1 MGDYQIQNAEKSKL
15 ANNSGHLLPEE
26 FYTGKARGVTL
37 DSSMKALSAVATG
50 LTEGTMD
57 KVTHFTESAKE
68 KPIETLWH
76 VGVGTTVGIGLALA
90 SKRLALLAGTA
101 GSCEMLVRGFHA
113 TGKSFDSVM
122 RLATTGTGYDE
133 AKKTIASNFGQLSA
147 EMLAMT
153 ATGAIAGGATWGG
166 LKLRSIRQA
175 KQAEAFKSHGGDL
188 ENAPIRSASWTK
200 HSNHE
205 EGHKLSDFDAL
216 WAYPSKEQ
224 FEDMQIANML
234 KVSESTIKKP
244 TASLQ
249 TLSAKEA
256 EHQLSGR
263 NFLNKESP
271 FATATPTI
279 TEGMSQLQLIS
290 TVSRDAQSNNKHLD
304 WGLTR
309 LIEKFTHGK
318 DGDYIRM
325 SAQGQSE
332 MIANLSHV
340 SRNVS
345 RSEIGHAANLTSL
358 SKVHNYAGRHQQ
370 ELKLLEQSQKILD
383 GETSTLGY
391 TPELKTNLQ
400 RLADAYTAIGEPA
413 RAVSTAERLVEI
425 SKVGQATERVNAL
438 NNLGKVCNNIG
449 ATDKSLTAYEQ
460 AVEAGNSISR
470 YDIKLFSMPNSKNLS
485 ELHQYFNEASEL
497 DKAKRCLKIMD
508 FWNS

>member
-26 FYTGKARGVTL
+26 FYTGKTHGVTL
-37 DSSMKALSAVATG
+37 DSSMKALSAFSTG
-50 LTEGTMD
+50 LAEGTIA
-57 KVTHFTESAKE
+57 KVTHFAESPKE
-68 KPIETLWH
+68 NQLEVLCH
-76 VGVGTTVGIGLALA
+76 AGAGAAVGIGLALA
-90 SKRLALLAGTA
+90 SKKLATIVGT
-101 GSCEMLVRGFHA
+101 LA
-113 TGKSFDSVM
+113 TGEMALRGISAWGQSSESMKN
-122 RLATTGTGYDE
+122 LWTTGTGYEE
-133 AKKTIASNFGQLSA
+133 AKKKISSNFGQLSVDF
-147 EMLAMT
+147 LAMT

-166 LKLRSIRQA
+166 LKLRSILQA
-175 KQAEAFKSHGGDL
+175 KKVGALTPHAELSTAGNL
-188 ENAPIRSASWTK
+188 ENAAV
-200 HSNHE
+200 
-205 EGHKLSDFDAL
+205 GHQVSEFDAL
-216 WAYPSKEQ
+216 WRTPLKMSKE
-224 FEDMQIANML
+224 
-234 KVSESTIKKP
+234 THKP
-244 TASLQ
+244 TANLQ

-345 RSEIGHAANLTSL
+345 RSEIGHAANLTAL

-460 AVEAGNSISR
+460 AVVAGNSTSR

-485 ELHQYFNEASEL
+485 ELHQYFRESGEA
-497 DKAKRCLKIMD
+497 DNAKRCLKIMD